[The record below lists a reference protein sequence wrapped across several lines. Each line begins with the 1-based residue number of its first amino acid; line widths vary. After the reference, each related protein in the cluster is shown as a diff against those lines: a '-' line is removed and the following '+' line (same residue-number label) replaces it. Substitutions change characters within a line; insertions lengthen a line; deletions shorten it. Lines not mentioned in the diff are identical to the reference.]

1 MIKVH
6 IFYSILCSEVEIL
19 QNIVAFSEYMN
30 FNVCLIYA
38 VRSRLTELG
47 ADKNE
52 EYEKMHSTLKK
63 NFKRNYI
70 MPTDSI

>member
-1 MIKVH
+1 MH
-6 IFYSILCSEVEIL
+6 LA
-19 QNIVAFSEYMN
+19 VATGLATVPKNES
-30 FNVCLIYA
+30 NVCLIYA

-52 EYEKMHSTLKK
+52 DYEKMHSTLKK

-70 MPTDSI
+70 MPTDST